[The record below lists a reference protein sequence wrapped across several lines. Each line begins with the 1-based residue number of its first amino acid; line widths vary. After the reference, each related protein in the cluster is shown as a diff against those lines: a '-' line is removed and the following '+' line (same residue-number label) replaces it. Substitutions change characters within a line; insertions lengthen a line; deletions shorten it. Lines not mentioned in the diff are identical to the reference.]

1 MFVQK
6 TQIIAVLFVLLLAQ
20 SCKKDETIVNGEDDA
35 LAALNLPSQAFNYA
49 MPGLPTFY
57 SMQPTVGA
65 DNTPAAN
72 PVTNAGA
79 TLGRVLFYDKNLS
92 KNRTISCASCH
103 QAAHGFSDPEILSK
117 GFEGGNT
124 GRHSMALANA
134 RYYNNG
140 RFFWDERANTLED
153 QVLRPIQDEVEMGLT
168 LNEAMQRIGAQKYYP
183 LLFKNAFGDEQI
195 TADRTSKALAQFV
208 RSMVSYTSKY
218 DLGRAQVNNPNDPF
232 PNFTTQ
238 ENNGKQLFFAPNIG
252 CAACHGT
259 DAFVGPGPRN
269 NGLDAT
275 TIDRGVGLTNNDPA
289 LDGAF
294 KTTSLKNIALS
305 APYMHDGRFKTLE
318 EVIEHYNSGV
328 KNHPN
333 LSPPLRLPDNGV
345 RRLNLNQ
352 NQKDALVAFLKTL
365 SDPTM
370 LGDEKFSTPFK

>member
-49 MPGLPTFY
+49 MPGLPAFY

>member
-1 MFVQK
+1 
-6 TQIIAVLFVLLLAQ
+6 
-20 SCKKDETIVNGEDDA
+20 
-35 LAALNLPSQAFNYA
+35 
-49 MPGLPTFY
+49 
-57 SMQPTVGA
+57 
-65 DNTPAAN
+65 
-72 PVTNAGA
+72 
-79 TLGRVLFYDKNLS
+79 
-92 KNRTISCASCH
+92 
-103 QAAHGFSDPEILSK
+103 
-117 GFEGGNT
+117 
-124 GRHSMALANA
+124 
-134 RYYNNG
+134 
-140 RFFWDERANTLED
+140 LED

>member
-1 MFVQK
+1 
-6 TQIIAVLFVLLLAQ
+6 
-20 SCKKDETIVNGEDDA
+20 
-35 LAALNLPSQAFNYA
+35 
-49 MPGLPTFY
+49 
-57 SMQPTVGA
+57 MQPTVGA

-275 TIDRGVGLTNNDPA
+275 TIDRGIGLTNNDPA

>member
-6 TQIIAVLFVLLLAQ
+6 TQIIAALFVLLLAQ

-35 LAALNLPSQAFNYA
+35 LAALNLPSQVFNYA

-275 TIDRGVGLTNNDPA
+275 TIDRGIGLTNNDPA

>member
-1 MFVQK
+1 MGIQK
-6 TQIIAVLFVLLLAQ
+6 TQIIAALLTILMAQ
-20 SCKKDETIVNGEDDA
+20 SCKKDETIVNSEDDA
-35 LAALNLPSQAFNYA
+35 LAGLNLPSQAFNYA
-49 MPGLPTFY
+49 MPGLPAFY
-57 SMQPTVGA
+57 SLQPTVGA

-79 TLGRVLFYDKNLS
+79 TLGRVLFYEKNLS
-92 KNRTISCASCH
+92 KSRTISCASCH

-275 TIDRGVGLTNNDPA
+275 TIDRGIGLTNNDPA

>member
-6 TQIIAVLFVLLLAQ
+6 TQIIAALFVLLLAQ

-49 MPGLPTFY
+49 MPGLPAFY

-183 LLFKNAFGDEQI
+183 LLFRNAFGDEQI

-232 PNFTTQ
+232 PNFTIQ

-289 LDGAF
+289 LVGAF

-370 LGDEKFSTPFK
+370 LVDEKFSTPFK

>member
-49 MPGLPTFY
+49 MPGLPAFY

-183 LLFKNAFGDEQI
+183 LLFKNAFGDAQI

>member
-35 LAALNLPSQAFNYA
+35 LAALNLPSQVFNYA

-275 TIDRGVGLTNNDPA
+275 TIDRGIGLTNNDPA

>member
-6 TQIIAVLFVLLLAQ
+6 TQIIAALFVLLLAQ

-49 MPGLPTFY
+49 MPGLPAFY

-275 TIDRGVGLTNNDPA
+275 TIDRGIGLTNNDPA

>member
-6 TQIIAVLFVLLLAQ
+6 TQIIAALFVLLLAQ

-49 MPGLPTFY
+49 MPGLPAFY

-183 LLFKNAFGDEQI
+183 LLFRNAFGDEQI

-289 LDGAF
+289 LVGAF

-370 LGDEKFSTPFK
+370 LVDEKFSTPFK

>member
-1 MFVQK
+1 MKKVLILSFLA
-6 TQIIAVLFVLLLAQ
+6 ISIAQ
-20 SCKKDETIVNGEDDA
+20 GCKKDETIENSQDDA
-35 LAALNLPSQAFNYA
+35 LSALNLPAVAFNYA
-49 MPGLPTFY
+49 MPALPAFYGL
-57 SMQPTVGA
+57 QPTVGA

-72 PVTNAGA
+72 QVTNAGA

-92 KNRTISCASCH
+92 KNRTIACASCH
-103 QAAHGFSDPEILSK
+103 QAAHGFSDPEILST
-117 GFEGGNT
+117 GFEGGQT

-134 RYYNNG
+134 RFYNNG

-168 LNEAMQRIGAQKYYP
+168 LTEAIERIREQKYYP
-183 LLFKNAFGDEQI
+183 VLFKNAFGDEEI
-195 TADRTSKALAQFV
+195 TSDRTSKALAQFV

-218 DLGRAQVNNPNDPF
+218 DVGRAQVNNPNDPF
-232 PNFTTQ
+232 PNFTLQ

-259 DAFVGPGPRN
+259 DAFVGPAPRN
-269 NGLDAT
+269 NGLDAVT
-275 TIDRGVGLTNNDPA
+275 TDRGVGLTNNDPA

-294 KTTSLKNIALS
+294 KTSSLKNIALT

-318 EVIEHYNSGV
+318 EVVEHYNSGV
-328 KNHPN
+328 QNHPN
-333 LSPPLRLPDNGV
+333 LSPPLRMPDNSV

-365 SDPTM
+365 TDTEM
-370 LGDEKFSTPFK
+370 LADEKFSNPFK

>member
-49 MPGLPTFY
+49 MPGLPAFY

-168 LNEAMQRIGAQKYYP
+168 LNEATQRIGAQKYYP
-183 LLFKNAFGDEQI
+183 LLFKNAFGDAQI

-259 DAFVGPGPRN
+259 DAFVGPGSRN

>member
-6 TQIIAVLFVLLLAQ
+6 TQIIAALFVLLLAQ

-49 MPGLPTFY
+49 MPGLPAFY

>member
-49 MPGLPTFY
+49 MPGLPAFY

-275 TIDRGVGLTNNDPA
+275 TIDRGIGLTNNDPA

>member
-6 TQIIAVLFVLLLAQ
+6 TQIIAALFVLLLAQ

-35 LAALNLPSQAFNYA
+35 LAALNLPSQVFNYA